1 MSYNSPMISLKQA
14 LYAWRDNEAR
24 TKGVETFRVLTN
36 SALDEIVRALPRTKE
51 ELVSIKGIKDA
62 KWNAY
67 GRQIIAL
74 IDQFAPQVGTKSAE
88 VGSGDPLEDTV
99 SQAPDLLD
107 AIPVGMYLDAVN
119 SALYKLHA
127 RVRGEVTSFQERG
140 SAIYFSIKDPS
151 DESLLSVFMWVSD
164 YRLAGVELAEGLEV
178 IVEGKSEVYKPSG
191 RMSFRAQTVEYVGE
205 GALKRAYDALKK
217 KLDAE
222 GIFAVER
229 KKPAPDYPERI
240 GLITS
245 KQGAVIHDFLNNL
258 GRFGYQIRF
267 VDSRVEGVAAV
278 KDLLAAIR
286 YFKTQDIDVLVMIR
300 GGGSLESLQAFNN
313 ESVVRAIS
321 EFPVPTFVAIGHDKD
336 VPLVCLAADE
346 APSTPTAVTVLLN
359 RTWQDARKD
368 VRFASMRLLGQYE
381 ELFRSADQE
390 LRAARERLLDY
401 VAEVRREIVLLDR
414 AFAGKVA
421 KLGAA
426 IGAAQQALSVELR
439 RLTTTYAEALRRIT
453 TLIRESERGLAA
465 HNPMRQLRLGYSL
478 LSSNGRIL
486 RSVDDIAPGEQFEAR
501 LADGRISAEARGV
514 TKNPEKN
521 NNKK

>member
-1 MSYNSPMISLKQA
+1 MINLKQA

-24 TKGVETFRVLTN
+24 SKGVETFRVLTN
-36 SALDEIVRALPRTKE
+36 TALDEIVRALPRNKE
-51 ELVSIKGIKDA
+51 ELVAIKGIKDA

-67 GRQIIAL
+67 GKQIVAL
-74 IDQFAPQVGTKSAE
+74 VEQFAPQIGGKSTE
-88 VGSGDPLEDTV
+88 VESDDPFEAPA
-99 SQAPDLLD
+99 SQAPNLLD

-119 SALYKLHA
+119 SALYKLQA

-151 DESLLSVFMWVSD
+151 DESILSVFMWISD

-178 IVEGKSEVYKPSG
+178 IVEGRSEVYKPSG

-217 KLDAE
+217 KLDME
-222 GIFAVER
+222 GVFLESR

-245 KQGAVIHDFLNNL
+245 RQGAVIHDFLNNL

-336 VPLVCLAADE
+336 VPLVCLAADK

-368 VRFASMRLLGQYE
+368 VRFASMQLLGQYDA
-381 ELFRSADQE
+381 LFRGADQE

-414 AFAGKVA
+414 AFAGRVA
-421 KLGAA
+421 KLNGCIEAA
-426 IGAAQQALSVELR
+426 KQALSVELR
-439 RLTTTYAEALRRIT
+439 RLTTSYAEALRRTT
-453 TLIRESERGLAA
+453 TLLRESERRLIAY
-465 HNPMRQLRLGYSL
+465 NPMRQLRLGYSL
-478 LSSNGRIL
+478 LSANGRIL
-486 RSVDDIAPGEQFEAR
+486 RSIDDIKPGEVFEAR
-501 LADGRISAEARGV
+501 LADGRISAEAKDINKN
-514 TKNPEKN
+514 TKK
-521 NNKK
+521 